1 MNLNRSRQ
9 GTLPNEGRI
18 YDSLVSLRFSLREK
32 EKNEVLFMAIFY
44 CQTSLIARSKGRSAT
59 AASAYR
65 SAEKIL
71 DERTGVLHDYEKKK
85 GVLDKSVFNSAGL
98 SRAELWNLAEAS
110 EKRSDSRVAREWIL
124 ALPHELRR
132 GAHQRI
138 IEQFSQ
144 TLTEQYG
151 AAIDVCVHAPGKGG
165 DNRNLHAHLLMTTR
179 PMESTGEL
187 GKLKTELEWS
197 DAKLREN
204 GLPTGRQQIEAIREK
219 WASIVNSE
227 LEAAGLQEHISHL
240 SLKAQGV
247 EDKIP
252 EIHVGPLNTQLARM
266 GYVER
271 ASRWQLNEKIKAQNN
286 VIDIQIARIERM
298 QNQPQT
304 NQTNDAKASQ
314 KLTYGGGLAASQ
326 NAADE
331 VYQQSKKR
339 HEAQQKQTSDQS
351 DKEPWVPASIDPKKG
366 SVISMFQQDSE
377 GVYRWTKGKNEGTEA
392 FRDAGKAIHSQT
404 SNSWAV
410 AAELELAQ
418 QKVQSGEWK
427 EIRAFGAEE
436 YRRAAWIQG
445 QSMGIQ
451 VEGYKPT
458 KEELAKHSQ
467 APSQGLAG
475 DQKTAHAATQSRFQQ
490 DPKFR
495 GQFEKDSPQNTSK
508 SSSSSAPSRGPR
520 M

>member
-1 MNLNRSRQ
+1 
-9 GTLPNEGRI
+9 
-18 YDSLVSLRFSLREK
+18 
-32 EKNEVLFMAIFY
+32 MAIFY
-44 CQTSLIARSKGRSAT
+44 CQTSLIARGKGRSAT

-85 GVLDKSVFNSAGL
+85 GVLDKSVFNSSGL
-98 SRAELWNLAEAS
+98 SRSELWNLAEAS

-132 GAHQRI
+132 DAHQRI

-144 TLTEQYG
+144 TLVEQYRV
-151 AAIDVCVHAPGKGG
+151 AIDVCVHAPGKGG

-179 PMESTGEL
+179 PMEATGEL

-197 DAKLREN
+197 DAKLRKN
-204 GLPTGRQQIEAIREK
+204 GLPTGRQQIDAIREK

-227 LEAAGLQEHISHL
+227 LEAAGLQDRISHL
-240 SLKAQGV
+240 SLKDQGIT
-247 EDKIP
+247 DKIP

-266 GYVER
+266 GYRER
-271 ASRWQLNEKIKAQNN
+271 ASRWQLNEEIKAQNN
-286 VIDIQIARIERM
+286 VIDIQIARIKTM

-304 NQTNDAKASQ
+304 IEKTDAKASQ
-314 KLTYGGGLAASQ
+314 KPIHGGGLAASQ
-326 NAADE
+326 EAAE
-331 VYQQSKKR
+331 EAYQQSKKR
-339 HEAQQKQTSDQS
+339 LETQQKQAQERQESEHW
-351 DKEPWVPASIDPKKG
+351 KPAQVDPAKG
-366 SVISMFQQDSE
+366 AVINMFQGDTQ
-377 GVYRWTKGKNEGTEA
+377 GVYRWTKGKNEGDEA

-404 SNSWAV
+404 TNSWAI

-418 QKVQSGEWK
+418 EKVQRGEWK
-427 EIRAFGAEE
+427 EIRAFGSDE

-458 KEELAKHSQ
+458 KDELAKYGQ
-467 APSQGLAG
+467 APTQGLAG
-475 DQKTAHAATQSRFQQ
+475 DQKTSDTATQNRFQQ
-490 DPKFR
+490 DPKF
-495 GQFEKDSPQNTSK
+495 QSKFEKDSPQNISK
-508 SSSSSAPSRGPR
+508 NNTYSPSTDAPSRGPR